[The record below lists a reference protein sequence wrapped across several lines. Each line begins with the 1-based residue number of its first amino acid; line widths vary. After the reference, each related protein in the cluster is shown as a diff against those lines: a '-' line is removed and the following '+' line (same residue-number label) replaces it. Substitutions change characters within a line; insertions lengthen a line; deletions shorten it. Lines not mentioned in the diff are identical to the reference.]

1 MRQTTRMLLT
11 GLLAGLLVA
20 LSGCATE
27 PEREQRELRKA
38 DNDEQARQVEPP
50 PPEELAK
57 SPCGNPDWA
66 QLPPGAEAKAPAEDE
81 AAPGSRRKAPSDEA
95 DEADETDQ
103 TDEGDDAAEAEEES
117 GRRSD
122 SRLYPDRKQPCS

>member
-1 MRQTTRMLLT
+1 MRQISFRMLLT

-27 PEREQRELRKA
+27 PEREQRDLRKA
-38 DNDEQARQVEPP
+38 QTDEQAPKVERP

-66 QLPPGAEAKAPAEDE
+66 QLPPGAQAKPPEDEAEDQGTPDESEETEESEEIDKNPDAPAE
-81 AAPGSRRKAPSDEA
+81 
-95 DEADETDQ
+95 
-103 TDEGDDAAEAEEES
+103 EAEED

-122 SRLYPDRKQPCS
+122 AHINPDRQQPCS

>member
-1 MRQTTRMLLT
+1 MRQTTFRMLLT

-38 DNDEQARQVEPP
+38 DTDEQARQVEPP

-66 QLPPGAEAKAPAEDE
+66 QLPPGAEAKAPEDE
-81 AAPGSRRKAPSDEA
+81 AEGQDTPDETDENDEIDKNPDAPA
-95 DEADETDQ
+95 DEA
-103 TDEGDDAAEAEEES
+103 EEN

-122 SRLYPDRKQPCS
+122 AHINPDRQKPCS